1 MAIRDDDDEG
11 HDESDRES
19 ILGAEDGESKVCL
32 KHYDMI
38 TLNRVHAP
46 CLK

>member
-1 MAIRDDDDEG
+1 MAIRDDDEG

-32 KHYDMI
+32 RLHDMI
-38 TLNRVHAP
+38 ALNMIHAP